1 MQVFY
6 ELLDPSVGL
15 SFTTSLQIP
24 IAQYSDTLVT
34 NINSYLAS
42 LEFQFQRSLVNI
54 TTQSLA
60 VQLSAQFQPPIYPAA
75 TDSIVAQPVNFF

>member
-1 MQVFY
+1 M
-6 ELLDPSVGL
+6 
-15 SFTTSLQIP
+15 QIP

-34 NINSYLAS
+34 NINNYLAS

-60 VQLSAQFQPPIYPAA
+60 VQLSAQFSTPIYPAA
-75 TDSIVAQPVNFF
+75 TDSIVAQPVDFFKTLQVNVSSF